1 MNAFWHWWQHLPHH
15 IDPVIFQIGSFR
27 LQYYGLMYL
36 AAFGTTY
43 LIARYRLKRE
53 EGWTVSV
60 EHLQGVMTA
69 MIIGLIVG
77 ARLGYVLFYNLSYYA
92 AHPLEIILPFQFQ
105 GGIRFTGISGMS
117 YHGGLAGTL
126 LGLFWYTRKY
136 RLRASNVLDLLA
148 PCGAAGY
155 TFGRIGNFLNG
166 ELWGRIT
173 TAPIGMYFPDAEGDA
188 LRHPSQ
194 LYEAFGEG
202 LLLFLVLW
210 FLRHRI
216 RTPGVLFSC
225 YLIGYGLIR
234 FVIEF
239 FRAPDAHMG
248 FIFFSFSMGQL
259 LCGAMIILGLML
271 MLLFSRATG
280 NSRGKR
286 RPG

>member
-1 MNAFWHWWQHLPHH
+1 MNAFWDWWQHLPAH

-36 AAFGTTY
+36 MAFGTTY
-43 LIARYRLKRE
+43 LVARYRLKSE
-53 EGWTVSV
+53 KGWDLSID
-60 EHLQGVMTA
+60 HLQGLMTT

-77 ARLGYVLFYNLSYYA
+77 ARLGYVLFYNMAYYA
-92 AHPLEIILPFQFQ
+92 GHPLEIILPFQFQ
-105 GGIRFTGISGMS
+105 NGIRFTGISGMS

-126 LGLFWYTRKY
+126 LGLWWYAHKY
-136 RLRASNVLDLLA
+136 RLGTWKALDLLA

-166 ELWGRIT
+166 ELWGRVT
-173 TAPIGMYFPDAEGDA
+173 TAPIGMHFPHAEGAA

-202 LLLFLVLW
+202 ILLFLVLW
-210 FLRHRI
+210 SLRHRV
-216 RTPGVLFSC
+216 RTPGVMFCC
-225 YLIGYGLIR
+225 YLIGYGTIR

-239 FRAPDAHMG
+239 FREPDAHLG

-259 LCGAMIILGLML
+259 LCSSMIALGLIL
-271 MLLFSRATG
+271 MILFFTVSR
-280 NSRGKR
+280 SSHEKD
-286 RPG
+286 RPH